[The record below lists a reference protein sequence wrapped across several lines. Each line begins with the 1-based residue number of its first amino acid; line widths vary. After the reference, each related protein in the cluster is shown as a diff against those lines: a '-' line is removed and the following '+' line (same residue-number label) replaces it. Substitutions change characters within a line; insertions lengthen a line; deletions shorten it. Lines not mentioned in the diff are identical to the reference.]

1 MTSSFSAR
9 LVARARLLGLDGSP
23 LRGPHAGPAWF
34 HSRLAVL
41 RSDATALVL
50 IDPTTGDF
58 GQVALTPPTTNLDL
72 GACFTMERGGR
83 PFLVAFGPAYVFT
96 LRFVA
101 PRQTEIRIV
110 PWSPRD
116 ARAAVRL
123 SNGTVR
129 LFGSTTSCDLSLAP
143 LLAELDDA
151 DAITTVPT
159 ALTRYTLGTDAFVG
173 ASAWGDEVFC
183 VAGERVGIF
192 TPGEAP
198 RWALIEGLKAAPLG
212 LALDPTNRRR
222 GYIIT
227 SEELLTIDFA

>member
-9 LVARARLLGLDGSP
+9 LVARARLLGLDGSS

-58 GQVALTPPTTNLDL
+58 GQVPLSPPIANLDL
-72 GACFTMERGGR
+72 GACFTMERAGR
-83 PFLVAFGPAYVFT
+83 PFLVAFGPAYLFT

-101 PRQTEIRIV
+101 PRQPEIRIV

-123 SNGTVR
+123 SSAVR
-129 LFGSTTSCDLSLAP
+129 LFGSTTSCDLALEP

-151 DAITTVPT
+151 DAITSLPT
-159 ALTRYTLGTDAFVG
+159 AQTTYDLGTDAFAG
-173 ASAWGDEVFC
+173 AGACADEVFC
-183 VAGERVGIF
+183 VAGKRVGIL

-198 RWALIEGLKAAPLG
+198 RWAFIEGLTAPPLG
-212 LALDPTNRRR
+212 LALEPTNRRR

-227 SEELLTIDFA
+227 SEELLTIHFG